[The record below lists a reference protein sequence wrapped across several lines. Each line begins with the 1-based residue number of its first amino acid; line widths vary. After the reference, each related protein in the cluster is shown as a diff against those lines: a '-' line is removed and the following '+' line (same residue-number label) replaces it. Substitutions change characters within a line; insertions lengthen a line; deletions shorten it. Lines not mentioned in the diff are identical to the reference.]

1 MKNKIL
7 LEISNYCTICP
18 IHDKC
23 VEDDCVL
30 FRIETIILNTKK
42 QKQKGRNKNDKHSN
56 ISR

>member
-42 QKQKGRNKNDKHSN
+42 QKKKGRNKNDKHSN